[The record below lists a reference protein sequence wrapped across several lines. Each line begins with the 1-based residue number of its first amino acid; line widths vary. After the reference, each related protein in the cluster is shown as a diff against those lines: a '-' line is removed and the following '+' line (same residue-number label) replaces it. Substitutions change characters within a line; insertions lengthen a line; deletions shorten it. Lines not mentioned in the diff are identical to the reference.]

1 MDKVHGYVDHIIY
14 QNRENG
20 YGVLSVIEE
29 EEEVICVGFFRNVE
43 AGETLDIQGNYV
55 DHPMY
60 GMQMKAE
67 SYRVVPPDD
76 ALSMERYLGSG
87 AIKGIG
93 EALAKRIV
101 KAFGKDTFRIIEEEP
116 ERLSEIKGISERK
129 ASEIADQMIEKR
141 ELRQAFV
148 YLQQYGIS
156 NTLAVKIYEKYGS
169 AMYGV
174 MKENPYKLAEDIS
187 GVGFKIADEIAA
199 RLGICPDSDY
209 RIRSGILYAL
219 MQAAAEGHTYLPGD
233 LLAERTA
240 GLLGI
245 GKEVIWPGINNL
257 AMDKKLVIKTLKEE
271 KRVYAGAYYYA
282 ELKCARMLHD
292 LNISFGDGLTGKEEK
307 RLLGILEQM
316 EEQQGILLDDLQK
329 KAVITSAVNGIMILS
344 GGPGTGK
351 TTTINTIIR
360 LFEAEGMDILLA
372 APTGRAAKRMTET
385 TGFEAR
391 TIHRLLE
398 INGTVEEGRGAEFER
413 NEENPLEADV
423 IIIDEMSMVDIHL
436 FKALLEAVSV
446 GTRLIMVGDVNQL
459 PSVGPGQVLHDLIES
474 DCFPVV
480 ILQKIFRQAQESD
493 IVLNAHRIN
502 AGERISFDN
511 KSRDFFLLERTEPG
525 VIYKHM
531 IQLIREKLPRYVDAD
546 PFDIQVLTPMRKG
559 SLGVEILNGILQKYL
574 NPESP
579 QKKEYQT
586 GERLFREGDKVMQIK
601 NNYQI
606 AWEVRSRYGIPVDKG
621 MGVFNGDMGIVRDI
635 SEPAQTMTVEYDEHR
650 LVEYPFSQLDE
661 IELAYAITIHKAQ
674 GSEYPAVILPLLTGP
689 RLLLNRNLLYTGV
702 TRARKC
708 VTILGSSRLV
718 QEMIDNARE
727 NRRYTSLNDR
737 IREIQC
743 EEMEKD

>member
-55 DHPMY
+55 EHPMY

-245 GKEVIWPGINNL
+245 GKEAIWPGINNL

-282 ELKCARMLHD
+282 ELKCARMLH
-292 LNISFGDGLTGKEEK
+292 EK
-307 RLLGILEQM
+307 
-316 EEQQGILLDDLQK
+316 K
-329 KAVITSAVNGIMILS
+329 KKDFLV
-344 GGPGTGK
+344 
-351 TTTINTIIR
+351 
-360 LFEAEGMDILLA
+360 FW
-372 APTGRAAKRMTET
+372 
-385 TGFEAR
+385 
-391 TIHRLLE
+391 
-398 INGTVEEGRGAEFER
+398 
-413 NEENPLEADV
+413 
-423 IIIDEMSMVDIHL
+423 
-436 FKALLEAVSV
+436 
-446 GTRLIMVGDVNQL
+446 
-459 PSVGPGQVLHDLIES
+459 
-474 DCFPVV
+474 
-480 ILQKIFRQAQESD
+480 
-493 IVLNAHRIN
+493 
-502 AGERISFDN
+502 
-511 KSRDFFLLERTEPG
+511 SRW
-525 VIYKHM
+525 
-531 IQLIREKLPRYVDAD
+531 
-546 PFDIQVLTPMRKG
+546 
-559 SLGVEILNGILQKYL
+559 
-574 NPESP
+574 
-579 QKKEYQT
+579 
-586 GERLFREGDKVMQIK
+586 K
-601 NNYQI
+601 NNRGYC
-606 AWEVRSRYGIPVDKG
+606 W
-621 MGVFNGDMGIVRDI
+621 
-635 SEPAQTMTVEYDEHR
+635 MT
-650 LVEYPFSQLDE
+650 F
-661 IELAYAITIHKAQ
+661 
-674 GSEYPAVILPLLTGP
+674 
-689 RLLLNRNLLYTGV
+689 
-702 TRARKC
+702 RKK
-708 VTILGSSRLV
+708 
-718 QEMIDNARE
+718 Q
-727 NRRYTSLNDR
+727 
-737 IREIQC
+737 
-743 EEMEKD
+743 